1 MGNGAPHPQDATSQ
15 ERLRAALDDE
25 PRAFEVGIQAD
36 DPALIALRAQPA
48 RAARSDAD
56 VRERARVA

>member
-15 ERLRAALDDE
+15 GRLRAALDPE
-25 PRAFEVGIQAD
+25 LRAFEGGIQAD
-36 DPALIALRAQPA
+36 DAALIALRAEPA

-56 VRERARVA
+56 VRERAGVG